1 MFPVLMEATLADI
14 SGLISQIKAGI
25 VWLFSLFG
33 TFVDTIS
40 SNDLLLY
47 PVLLGIVIGVVGL
60 VVTIVRKF
68 GMRSRRS

>member
-47 PVLLGIVIGVVGL
+47 PVLLGIVIGAVGL
-60 VVTIVRKF
+60 VVAIVRKF